1 MFDSILVVCI
11 GNICRSPTGER
22 LLRKALPDKKIDS
35 AGLGALVGKEADTTA
50 TEVAAAH
57 GVSLAGHRGQAF
69 TSELARQYDLVLVM
83 EKSHLERIKRSY
95 PEVSGKAMLFGHW
108 QDQLEIADPYKK
120 SREMFELVYKQLAQS
135 AARWELALNKNRK
148 EIR

>member
-22 LLRKALPDKKIDS
+22 LLRRAFPDKTIDS
-35 AGLGALVGKEADTTA
+35 AGICALIGKEADATA
-50 TEVAAAH
+50 AEVAAAH
-57 GVSLAGHRGQAF
+57 GISLEGHRGKKF
-69 TSELARQYDLVLVM
+69 TSQLARQYDLILVM
-83 EKSHLERIKRSY
+83 EKSHLEQIKRDY

-120 SREMFELVYKQLAQS
+120 SREMFELVYKQLAQN
-135 AARWELALNKNRK
+135 ALHWKLVLNRNSPV
-148 EIR
+148 